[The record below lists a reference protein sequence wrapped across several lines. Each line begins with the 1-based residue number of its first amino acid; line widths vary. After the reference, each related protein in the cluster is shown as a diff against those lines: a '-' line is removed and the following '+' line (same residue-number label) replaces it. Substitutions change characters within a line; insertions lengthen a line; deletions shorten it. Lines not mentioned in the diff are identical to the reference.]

1 MLTEKRYEMILELLD
16 KKRSVTVPEIK
27 EVLRVSESTIRRD
40 LTALDKAGRLTKVF
54 GGAVPKNFFPAVEK
68 GLRDCTAKGVL
79 AGYPMVGIKAT
90 LVDGS
95 YHPVDSSEM
104 SFKMAAAVA
113 FKDGIPQASPVL
125 LEPIGTLKVLVPDE
139 MLGDVIGDIN
149 KRRGRIIGMN
159 PAENKMQEIIGEV
172 PMAEMSDFST
182 AMRSITQGTAVF
194 TLTPTRYE
202 EVPAALAQKII
213 DAAKE

>member
-1 MLTEKRYEMILELLD
+1 M
-16 KKRSVTVPEIK
+16 
-27 EVLRVSESTIRRD
+27 
-40 LTALDKAGRLTKVF
+40 F

>member
-1 MLTEKRYEMILELLD
+1 
-16 KKRSVTVPEIK
+16 
-27 EVLRVSESTIRRD
+27 
-40 LTALDKAGRLTKVF
+40 
-54 GGAVPKNFFPAVEK
+54 
-68 GLRDCTAKGVL
+68 
-79 AGYPMVGIKAT
+79 
-90 LVDGS
+90 
-95 YHPVDSSEM
+95 M